1 MKEIKDF
8 TCPHCGGIGI
18 VEKVFQEV
26 TGEINCTSS
35 ILPSTGIVLISPE
48 KKTMIQALGRGTG
61 EGVQVVF
68 DACSDCGTLFA
79 RVCMRD
85 EVPVNVTRNSQ
96 PPPISMFNPN
106 N

>member
-1 MKEIKDF
+1 
-8 TCPHCGGIGI
+8 
-18 VEKVFQEV
+18 
-26 TGEINCTSS
+26 
-35 ILPSTGIVLISPE
+35 
-48 KKTMIQALGRGTG
+48 MIQALGRGTG

-96 PPPISMFNPN
+96 PPPISMFDHN